1 MLRQS
6 YTLADTHFA
15 YCYRVFLRCHTHR
28 RVRLPTLAALD
39 TAQLAA
45 LSAPYNIQILES
57 STENTDLMLQ
67 ASLRPEETV
76 SACASKLKGQISKH
90 LRKNAAPDQPTKL
103 LGRGYFACTSGKST
117 QNAVLA
123 YLGKQGTHHG
133 YAQRVIP
140 PVHQETFPLSDTRAA
155 ALNPTHAMT
164 CLQFH
169 IVLAT
174 WHRRGVFGSKSGP
187 AVSQQWK
194 RMEDT
199 ERFALLKVSFVPDHV
214 HIAVRIH
221 AGVSPGELAVK
232 MMNAAQE
239 LMLDQFREHLIQA
252 GLDQLWQ
259 PSAYLG
265 SYGDVTS
272 KTVTGYMRKLAVAQQ
287 PNNPRGKPG
296 GFSAPGSPASSSTT

>member
-1 MLRQS
+1 MPSQS

-28 RVRLPTLAALD
+28 RARIPALAALD

-45 LSAPYNIQILES
+45 LAAPYNIQILES
-57 STENTDLMLQ
+57 STGNTDLMLQ

-76 SACASKLKGQISKH
+76 SACASKLKGQISKR
-90 LRKNAAPDQPTKL
+90 LREDANLDQPAKL

-117 QNAVLA
+117 QDAVLA
-123 YLGKQGTHHG
+123 YLGKQGTHHD

-140 PVHQETFPLSDTRAA
+140 PVHQQTFRLNDTQTA
-155 ALNPTHAMT
+155 ALDPAHAVT
-164 CLQFH
+164 CLRFH

-174 WHRRGVFGSKSGP
+174 WRRHGVFGSKSGP
-187 AVSQQWK
+187 AVSRQWK
-194 RMEDT
+194 RIENT
-199 ERFALLKVSFVPDHV
+199 ERFAVLKVSFVPDHV
-214 HIAVRIH
+214 HIAVRTH
-221 AGVSPGELAVK
+221 PGVSPGEVAVTL
-232 MMNAAQE
+232 MNAAQD
-239 LMLDQFREHLIQA
+239 LMLNQFREHLIQA

-272 KTVTGYMRKLAVAQQ
+272 KAVTGYMRKWE
-287 PNNPRGKPG
+287 
-296 GFSAPGSPASSSTT
+296 SALR